1 MINRVHLA
9 AGAAATLVCAL
20 AVALP
25 MAASP
30 PAVQLA
36 SDHGGG
42 QCLFTRNINGF
53 NAPNEHT
60 VYVRIGVSDV
70 FRLDL
75 MSACSGLTFRQGIG
89 IESTPGDPWV
99 CSPIQATVVYRDT
112 GIPQRCPVS
121 AMHKLT
127 AEELAALPKR
137 DQP

>member
-1 MINRVHLA
+1 MSNRVHL

-30 PAVQLA
+30 PAVQPA
-36 SDHGGG
+36 SDQGGH

-53 NAPNEHT
+53 NAPNERT
-60 VYVRIGVSDV
+60 VYVRVGVSDV

-89 IESTPGDPWV
+89 IESTPGDPWI

-127 AEELAALPKR
+127 PEELAALPKR

>member
-1 MINRVHLA
+1 MINRVHL

-36 SDHGGG
+36 SDHGGRE
-42 QCLFTRNINGF
+42 CLFTRNINGF
-53 NAPNEHT
+53 NAPNERT
-60 VYVRIGVSDV
+60 VYVRVGVSDV

-89 IESTPGDPWV
+89 IESTPGDPWI

-127 AEELAALPKR
+127 PEELAALPKR